1 VLLQGVADTEYGL
14 AAAISECNY
23 NMTEPA
29 TRYQPWVAD
38 VVQQY
43 SAFANFVASSQL
55 PPDVQQKVCSSAS
68 A

>member
-1 VLLQGVADTEYGL
+1 LQGVAGTEYGL
-14 AAAISECNY
+14 AAAIAECNY

-43 SAFANFVASSQL
+43 NAFANFVASSQL
-55 PPDVQQKVCSSAS
+55 PPDVQQKVC
-68 A
+68 